1 MAPDSGEFSPPTS
14 GGDDVVSQT
23 GEGTFAAA
31 RRFWRVLGPGIIT
44 GAADDDPSGIATY
57 SIAGA
62 QFGTGLLWTA
72 LLTWPLMA
80 AVQTMCARI
89 GMVTGRGLM
98 GALRRKFPKPLL
110 LAACGA
116 LFIANTI
123 NIGADLSGM
132 ADAAELLTRVNSHIW
147 VVLFG
152 VLIAWATVRLR
163 YIMIANVLKWLAL
176 VLFAYV
182 ITAFIIGPH
191 WKLVAHDTF
200 VPSMPREPGAWAMV
214 VAIFGTTISPYL
226 FFWQA
231 SEEVEEEKAMGRHTI
246 LARRGATRGEIRT
259 RKWDVGLGT
268 LFSNVAMFFIILTT
282 ALTLHA
288 AGIKNPE
295 TSREVASALR
305 PLAGNLATLLY
316 TVGLLGVGALAIPTL
331 SGSAAYAF
339 AETFGWNQGIDER
352 FGRARAFYIV
362 VIVAMLLGVAM
373 DFANVN
379 PVKALYWTA
388 ILNGLLAP
396 FLLLGILITASD
408 RVLMQ
413 NQPSSRLGRF
423 VVALTTLVMFG
434 AAFAMFAF

>member
-1 MAPDSGEFSPPTS
+1 M
-14 GGDDVVSQT
+14 SQT

-98 GALRRKFPKPLL
+98 GALRRKFPRPLL

-282 ALTLHA
+282 ALTLHR
-288 AGIKNPE
+288 AGITNPQ
-295 TSREVASALR
+295 TSREAASALR